1 MNTILFPGSFN
12 PFTVGHQS
20 LVARV
25 LPLFDRVV
33 IAVGVNARK
42 DSGDETA
49 QRVEAIRA
57 LYASEPKVSVIAY
70 SGLTVDACEAEG
82 ARWMLR
88 GVRSTVDFEYERNLA
103 DINRRISGIETL
115 LLFTLPEYASVSS
128 SMVRELRS
136 YGRDVSEFLPQ
147 PTEKQRPLRYTCQNP

>member
-20 LVARV
+20 LVSRI

-33 IAVGVNARK
+33 IAVGVN
-42 DSGDETA
+42 SGKETGP
-49 QRVEAIRA
+49 QTDTRVEEIRA

-70 SGLTVDACEAEG
+70 SGLTVDACEAQG

-88 GVRSTVDFEYERNLA
+88 GVRSAVDFEYERNLA

-115 LLFTLPEYASVSS
+115 LLFTLPEYAAVSS
-128 SMVRELRS
+128 SVVRELRS
-136 YGRDVSEFLPQ
+136 YGRDVSEFIPQ
-147 PTEKQRPLRYTCQNP
+147 P

>member
-20 LVARV
+20 LVERV

-33 IAVGVNARK
+33 IAMGVN
-42 DSGDETA
+42 SGKRYDYSVAENLA
-49 QRVEAIRA
+49 AIKR
-57 LYASEPKVSVIAY
+57 LYENEPKVKVISY
-70 SGLTVDACEAEG
+70 EGLTVDACRREG

-115 LLFTLPEYASVSS
+115 LLFTLPEYAAVSS
-128 SMVRELRS
+128 SVVRELKA
-136 YGRDVSEFLPQ
+136 YGHDVSEFLPQ
-147 PTEKQRPLRYTCQNP
+147 E

>member
-20 LVARV
+20 LVGRI

-33 IAVGVNARK
+33 IAVGFNSCK
-42 DSGDETA
+42 HDSCPVSE
-49 QRVEAIRA
+49 RVAAIEK
-57 LYASEPKVSVIAY
+57 LYASEPKVKVVAY
-70 SGLTVDACEAEG
+70 EGLTVDVCRREE

-103 DINRRISGIETL
+103 EINRRISGIETL
-115 LLFTLPEYASVSS
+115 LLFTLPEYAAVSS
-128 SMVRELRS
+128 SVVRELEA
-136 YGRDVSEFLPQ
+136 YGCDVSGFLPKI
-147 PTEKQRPLRYTCQNP
+147 EK